1 MKTLRCFFFLTF
13 SAFFIFEAS
22 ANWPSFR
29 GDGTSRTDD
38 DKLPLTWSDT
48 ENLAW
53 EIDLP
58 GYGQSSPVIWGDR
71 VFVTTTEGAK
81 KEKSVVLCYALKD
94 GNLLWSKAIDSAIQ
108 IEASNMVSRGAPTAA
123 VDANA
128 VYAFFESG
136 DVAAYSHEGEQL
148 WKRDLIADY
157 GKFGGMHGIGSSLA
171 QNDEAVFVLAE
182 HDGPSYLLALNKKDG
197 KNLWKV
203 DREKRVSW
211 SSPIV
216 SGDRIYISSNGVIE
230 ARNAA
235 DGAEIWRQKGV
246 EGNNV
251 PSPSLSP
258 DGKLIAIGSS
268 APQMSRI
275 VDADTGETVWS
286 PRVTCSF
293 GSPLVVNES
302 AYFVNR
308 AGALQC
314 VDLKSGELRWE
325 TRLAESTWAT
335 PLAAAG
341 RIYCFCKNGTTIV
354 LDADSAEPNVLAE
367 NTLTALQND
376 KVYGYAIS
384 NGAIIVR
391 TGSKMVC
398 IR

>member
-1 MKTLRCFFFLTF
+1 MKTLIFLSL
-13 SAFFIFEAS
+13 SAFCVFEAS

-29 GDGTSRTDD
+29 GDGTSRSNVDD
-38 DKLPLTWSDT
+38 LPLTWSDT

-53 EIDLP
+53 AVDLP
-58 GYGQSSPVIWGDR
+58 GYGQSSPVIWDDR
-71 VFVTTTEGAK
+71 VFVTSTEGAK
-81 KEKSVVLCYALKD
+81 KEQGVVLCYALED
-94 GNLLWSKAIDSAIQ
+94 GKLLWSKAIDSAVQ

-123 VDANA
+123 VDADA

-136 DVAAYSHEGEQL
+136 DVVAYSHDGEQI

-182 HDGPSYLLALNKKDG
+182 HDGPSYLLALDKKDG
-197 KNLWKV
+197 KNLWKI

-216 SGDRIYISSNGVIE
+216 SEDRIYISSNGVVE
-230 ARNAA
+230 SRNAA
-235 DGAEIWRQKGV
+235 DGAEIWKQDGV

-251 PSPSLSP
+251 PSPSLSA
-258 DGKLIAIGSS
+258 DGELIAIGSS

-275 VDADTGETVWS
+275 VNADSGETVWS
-286 PRVTCSF
+286 PRVTSSF
-293 GSPLVVNES
+293 GSPLVAEGL

-314 VDLKSGELRWE
+314 VDLESGELRWE
-325 TRLAESTWAT
+325 TRLSESTWAT

-341 RIYCFCKNGTTIV
+341 RIYCFCKNGTTVV
-354 LDADSAEPNVLAE
+354 LEAGGAEPKVIAE

-384 NGAIIVR
+384 EGSIVAR
-391 TGSKMVC
+391 AGSKLIC